1 MVVSITG
8 ADDDSRT
15 RSIVSEHSFL
25 FLYPSPRDGDCYP
38 VFGAKPP
45 PVFSTLIFE
54 YRVDHT

>member
-25 FLYPSPRDGDCYP
+25 FLYPSPEMAIVIRFLARSLHRYS
-38 VFGAKPP
+38 PP
-45 PVFSTLIFE
+45 SSLNIV
-54 YRVDHT
+54 